1 MELMIW
7 LYLLELRRPPRSL
20 NSNVSAG
27 PLASEFPL
35 RSFFPFLEKY
45 YPFTARKLYFSCL
58 LPIESQ
64 KSDSISLP
72 CCISVPSKLS
82 VFLLKW
88 LTRSQV
94 SCLIFSRLSSYKY
107 PWCFLQNMLS
117 HFLQI
122 AWQFPKSSSF
132 DSFLLNSSLNLS
144 PSSHILL

>member
-1 MELMIW
+1 MLCPLDPLVKWPHLLSPEWGPCSLKPRKLPHPLELGRW
-7 LYLLELRRPPRSL
+7 PHPQGYSSLYLT
-20 NSNVSAG
+20 AC
-27 PLASEFPL
+27 
-35 RSFFPFLEKY
+35 FL
-45 YPFTARKLYFSCL
+45 PV
-58 LPIESQ
+58 ESQ

-72 CCISVPSKLS
+72 CCTSVPSKLS
-82 VFLLKW
+82 AFLLKW